1 MADFTLDGRTKVKS
15 FKASFKEN
23 FGATLRVY
31 TTVDC
36 KEPADDEAT
45 LASIRAE
52 GFAGGELT
60 VKGNIKVAT
69 FEKRVAELYGIGVQV
84 ANADDTEFAD
94 DAATLAT
101 AATTASSESGKAQLT
116 TETLARKAEAEATPN
131 VQATAAELASAKVKV
146 YGQAQNRTVLGICH
160 AYMIMYP
167 HATLEDLCKAF
178 PAGPLERGEKA
189 IFVDVESQDPTDK
202 SQLQG
207 SFVKE
212 DELITTGDGKKV
224 ALIQMWTKYHF
235 EKIATHAKQYGILVA
250 DFEKAAGGAKRG
262 HFRLEYLNGY
272 VPPVPEAKKKSKA
285 GLWIAIAAGVVILA
299 LLAVLFG
306 RKPETQVVEVEKV
319 VTVVDTVYVQQLEEI
334 EKNFNAAEFV
344 AGKAELSEGAKFV
357 LHDLA
362 KMMQKNP
369 SIKLQL
375 VGHTSAEGDA
385 AFNQKLSEDRAQAAV
400 DFMISHGG
408 IDASRLEAIG
418 KGSSEPKNADNPNAP
433 ENRRTEFIVVE

>member
-1 MADFTLDGRTKVKS
+1 MADFTLDGRTKVKTL
-15 FKASFKEN
+15 KANFKEN

-36 KEPADDEAT
+36 KELADDEAS

-60 VKGNIKVAT
+60 VKGNTKVSS
-69 FEKRVAELYGIGVQV
+69 FERRVAELYGIGVQV

-94 DAATLAT
+94 DSATLAN
-101 AATTASSESGKAQLT
+101 AASTSSGESGKAQLT
-116 TETLARKAEAEATPN
+116 TADLERKAEAASAPKVE
-131 VQATAAELASAKVKV
+131 ATAAELASAKVKV

-160 AYMIMYP
+160 AYMVMYP
-167 HATLEDLCKAF
+167 HATLEDLNKAF
-178 PAGPLERGEKA
+178 PAGPLERGEKS
-189 IFVDVESQDPTDK
+189 IFVDVTSEDPADK
-202 SQLQG
+202 AQLQG

-224 ALIQMWTKYHF
+224 ALIMMWTKYHF

-272 VPPVPEAKKKSKA
+272 VPPVPVVKKSKA
-285 GLWIAIAAGVVILA
+285 GLWISIAVVAVILGI
-299 LLAVLFG
+299 LAVLLG
-306 RKPETQVVEVEKV
+306 RKPETQIVEIEKIV
-319 VTVVDTVYVQQLEEI
+319 KVVDTVYVQQLEEI

-344 AGKAELSEGAKFV
+344 AGKADLSESAKFV

-362 KMMQKNP
+362 KMMQKHP
-369 SIKLQL
+369 TIKLQL
-375 VGHTSAEGDA
+375 VGHTSAEGDVT
-385 AFNQKLSEDRAQAAV
+385 FNQKLSEARAQAAV
-400 DFMISHGG
+400 DFLISHGG
-408 IDASRLEAIG
+408 VDASRLQAIG
-418 KGSSEPKNADNPNAP
+418 KGSSELKNTDNPKAP

>member
-1 MADFTLDGRTKVKS
+1 MADFTLDGRTKVKTL
-15 FKASFKEN
+15 KANFKEN

-36 KEPADDEAT
+36 KELADDEAT

-52 GFAGGELT
+52 GFAGGELA
-60 VKGNIKVAT
+60 VKGNTKVAT
-69 FEKRVAELYGIGVQV
+69 FEKKVAELYGIGVQV

-94 DAATLAT
+94 DAATLSS
-101 AATTASSESGKAQLT
+101 AAGTASAEGGVAQVT
-116 TETLARKAEAEATPN
+116 TEDLAKKAEAAATPN
-131 VQATAAELASAKVKV
+131 VEATAAELASARVKV

-167 HATLEDLCKAF
+167 HATLEDLNKAF
-178 PAGPLERGEKA
+178 PAGPLERGEKS
-189 IFVDVESQDPTDK
+189 IFADIASEDPADK
-202 SQLQG
+202 AQLQG

-235 EKIATHAKQYGILVA
+235 EKIAAHAKQYGILVA

-272 VPPVPEAKKKSKA
+272 VPPVPVVKKSKA
-285 GLWIAIAAGVVILA
+285 GLWIAIAVIAVLLGV
-299 LLAVLFG
+299 LAVLLG
-306 RKPETQVVEVEKV
+306 RKPEPQVIEKV

-344 AGKAELSEGAKFV
+344 AGKADLSEDAKFV

-362 KMMQKNP
+362 KMMQKHP
-369 SIKLQL
+369 QIKLQL
-375 VGHTSAEGDA
+375 VGHTSAEGDPN
-385 AFNQKLSEDRAQAAV
+385 FNQKLSEDRAQAAV
-400 DFMISHGG
+400 DFLISHGG
-408 IDASRLEAIG
+408 VDAARLEAVG
-418 KGSSEPKNADNPNAP
+418 KGSSELKNADNPMAP